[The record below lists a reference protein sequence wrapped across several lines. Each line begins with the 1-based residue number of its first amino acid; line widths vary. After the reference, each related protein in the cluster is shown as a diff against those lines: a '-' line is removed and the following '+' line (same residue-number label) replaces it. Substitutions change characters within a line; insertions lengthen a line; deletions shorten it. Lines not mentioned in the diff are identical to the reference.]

1 MGVMSDRPTLLVDL
15 DGTITDSLD
24 GIAKSLH
31 HALGVVGA
39 RWDDAR
45 DIRSIAGPPMPETLS
60 SLGLEGADLDRAL
73 VAYRERY
80 TEVGWLENAV
90 FAGMDELLTGLADQ
104 GYRMA
109 VATSKDEKA
118 ARRILEHFE
127 LATPFEF
134 IGGADLAVGR
144 SAKADVVA
152 HSLAA
157 LGVDPVPAAA
167 GGTAQVLMIG
177 DREHDVEGAARYGI
191 PTAIVRWGYGRSEE
205 WDSARWSAID
215 TAELERIVHDW

>member
-1 MGVMSDRPTLLVDL
+1 MSDRPVLLVDL

-24 GIAKSLH
+24 GIARSLH

-39 RWDDAR
+39 RWDDSR
-45 DIRSIAGPPMPETLS
+45 DIRSIAGPPMPDTFA
-60 SLGLEGADLDRAL
+60 SLGLDGDRLDAAMA
-73 VAYRERY
+73 AYRERY
-80 TEVGWLENAV
+80 ESVGWRENAV
-90 FAGMDELLTGLADQ
+90 FAGMDALLDRLAAQ

-109 VATSKDEKA
+109 VATSKDQDA
-118 ARRILEHFE
+118 ARKILDHFE
-127 LATPFEF
+127 LAAPFEF
-134 IGGADLAVGR
+134 IGGADLRVGR

-157 LGVDPVPAAA
+157 LGIDPVPAPE
-167 GGTAQVLMIG
+167 GGTPRALMIG

-191 PTAIVRWGYGRSEE
+191 PTAIVRWGYGRPAE

-215 TAELERIVHDW
+215 TADLERIIHSW